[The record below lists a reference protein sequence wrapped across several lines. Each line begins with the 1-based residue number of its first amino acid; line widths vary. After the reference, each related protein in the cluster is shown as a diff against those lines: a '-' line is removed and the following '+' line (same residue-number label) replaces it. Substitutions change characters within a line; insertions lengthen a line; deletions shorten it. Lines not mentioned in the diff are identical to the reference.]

1 MENLKFNQ
9 EKISEDVSRS
19 TNEMLE
25 MIDDFNKTKRCCKSL
40 QEKFDLFLE
49 NESMLK
55 KIKSRLKFIKQMS
68 ERIGK

>member
-9 EKISEDVSRS
+9 EKTNKYILRS
-19 TNEMLE
+19 TNEMIE
-25 MIDDFNKTKRCCKSL
+25 MIDDFNKTKRRCKSL

-55 KIKSRLKFIKQMS
+55 KIKSRLKFIKQMN
-68 ERIGK
+68 ERIIK